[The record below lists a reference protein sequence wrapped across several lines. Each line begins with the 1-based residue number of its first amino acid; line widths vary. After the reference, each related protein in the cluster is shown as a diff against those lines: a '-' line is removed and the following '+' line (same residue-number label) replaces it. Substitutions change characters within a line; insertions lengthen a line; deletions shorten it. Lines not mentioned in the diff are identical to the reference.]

1 VNSAEEEMKLRQML
15 PLACG
20 IYLVTTCQLLASD
33 QQHRF
38 LEIQMGTRTE
48 TYDLATVQAISPG
61 RFTIMET
68 SIATPDVVKFELKV
82 LNTLRTY
89 CEYSDG
95 KYPAPP
101 DLFVLGPPDL
111 PVQQIEVKSSGTRA
125 GAFKYVQWEYPYRR
139 YIIRVSGQA
148 NCKRGDETEAT
159 LFREAYAAIV
169 NGVQSK
175 ELYDCKRGLHGGFAD
190 DDDPPAKA
198 ITGPVRKGTNGLALY
213 QTICRA
219 VMHEEPY
226 APPD

>member
-38 LEIQMGTRTE
+38 LEFQMGTRTE
-48 TYDLATVQAISPG
+48 TYDLATVQVISPG

-68 SIATPDVVKFELKV
+68 SIATPDVMKFELKV
-82 LNTLRTY
+82 LKTLRTY

-95 KYPAPP
+95 KYPAPS

-111 PVQQIEVKSSGTRA
+111 PVQQIEVESSGTRR
-125 GAFKYVQWEYPYRR
+125 KHVQWEYPYSR
-139 YIIRVSGQA
+139 YIGHVSGQA
-148 NCKRGDETEAT
+148 NCKRGDDTEAKLFMEIYT
-159 LFREAYAAIV
+159 LIV
-169 NGVQSK
+169 NGAQSK
-175 ELYDCKRGLHGGFAD
+175 ELFDCKRGLLGTFFFEGEPPVSRPVEKDTYGFHFYKD
-190 DDDPPAKA
+190 
-198 ITGPVRKGTNGLALY
+198 V
-213 QTICRA
+213 CRA

-226 APPD
+226 APD